1 MKAGLVVAFLMCGVA
16 ASCWGLLLEG
26 DLSSQGGMLPP
37 GSESEEVSQPQ
48 EIRGI
53 EPDDPGS
60 VLQDLSAIGF
70 ENQELVEATVSQLQ
84 KISEITGISMKRL
97 LDVINGFDFYLN
109 ANSSGFVAKGLQQLE
124 FVKEPVIAIQ
134 DESDAVD
141 FANLMGDLAQK
152 IGDADSM
159 NHLVMQNYT
168 LELGTIAYKHPEFRG
183 TNTLLGAL
191 DLVIH
196 RPEFEKVIGKNDVDI
211 YSPYDGLVVQL
222 GDYLR
227 TKEDWKNVNAVLE
240 GLDPALKE
248 LGVKAVVES
257 YEELDGF
264 AELVS
269 AMGTYYSYLPKP
281 RCLCPELWRE
291 IAKGAWKEILQ
302 KALAQGITDF
312 REIAT
317 KIVPTMVAH

>member
-1 MKAGLVVAFLMCGVA
+1 MKSGLVVVFLMCGVA
-16 ASCWGLLLEG
+16 VSCWGLLLEG

-37 GSESEEVSQPQ
+37 GSESQEVSQPQ

-53 EPDDPGS
+53 EPDPGS
-60 VLQDLSAIGF
+60 VLQQLSAIGF
-70 ENQELVEATVSQLQ
+70 ENQELVETTVSQLQ
-84 KISEITGISMKRL
+84 KISEITGIPMKRL
-97 LDVINGFDFYLN
+97 LDVINGFDLYLN
-109 ANSSGFVAKGLQQLE
+109 ANSLGFVAIGLHPLE
-124 FVKEPVIAIQ
+124 FVKEPVIKIQ

-152 IGDADSM
+152 IGDADPM
-159 NHLVMQNYT
+159 NHLVMQTYT

-196 RPEFEKVIGKNDVDI
+196 RPEFEKVIGENDVDI

-248 LGVKAVVES
+248 LGIKAVVES

-269 AMGTYYSYLPKP
+269 AMGTYYASLPKP
-281 RCLCPELWRE
+281 RCLCPELWGE

-302 KALAQGITDF
+302 KALAQGITGF
-312 REIAT
+312 REIAR
-317 KIVPTMVAH
+317 KVVPTITIH

>member
-1 MKAGLVVAFLMCGVA
+1 MKIGLVAASLMCGVA

-37 GSESEEVSQPQ
+37 GSESQEVSQPQ

-53 EPDDPGS
+53 EPDEPGS
-60 VLQDLSAIGF
+60 VLQDLSTIEF
-70 ENQELVEATVSQLQ
+70 DNQELLEAAVSQLQ
-84 KISEITGISMKRL
+84 MVSEKTGIPIKRL
-97 LDVINGFDFYLN
+97 LDVIKGFDFYLN

-124 FVKEPVIAIQ
+124 FVKEPVIKIQ

-141 FANLMGDLAQK
+141 FVNLMGKLAQK
-152 IGDADSM
+152 IKNADPM

-168 LELGTIAYKHPEFRG
+168 LELGTIAYTRPELRG

-191 DLVIH
+191 DFVLT
-196 RPEFEKVIGKNDVDI
+196 RPEFEKVVGENEVDI
-211 YSPYDGLVVQL
+211 YDPYQGLVVQL
-222 GDYLR
+222 GNSLR
-227 TKEDWKNVNAVLE
+227 TKEEWENVSAVLK

-281 RCLCPELWRE
+281 RCLCPELWGK
-291 IAKGAWKEILQ
+291 IAKDAWEEILQ

>member
-1 MKAGLVVAFLMCGVA
+1 MKRGLVVVLLMCGVA
-16 ASCWGLLLEG
+16 VSCWGLLLEG
-26 DLSSQGGMLPP
+26 DLSSQDGMLPP
-37 GSESEEVSQPQ
+37 GSESQEISQPQ

-53 EPDDPGS
+53 EPDPGS
-60 VLQDLSAIGF
+60 VLQDLSTIGF
-70 ENQELVEATVSQLQ
+70 DNQELLEAAVSQLQ
-84 KISEITGISMKRL
+84 MVSEKTGIPIKRL
-97 LDVINGFDFYLN
+97 LDVIKGFDFYLN

-134 DESDAVD
+134 DEGDAVD

-152 IGDADSM
+152 IGDADPM

-168 LELGTIAYKHPEFRG
+168 LGLGTIAYKHPEFRG

-211 YSPYDGLVVQL
+211 YSPYEGLVVQL

-227 TKEDWKNVNAVLE
+227 TKEDWENVSAVLK

-281 RCLCPELWRE
+281 RCLCPELWQK

-312 REIAT
+312 REIAR
-317 KIVPTMVAH
+317 KVVPTITIH

>member
-1 MKAGLVVAFLMCGVA
+1 MKRGLVVVLLMCGVA
-16 ASCWGLLLEG
+16 VSCWGLLLEG
-26 DLSSQGGMLPP
+26 DLSSQDGMLPP
-37 GSESEEVSQPQ
+37 GSESQEISQPQ

-53 EPDDPGS
+53 EPDPGS

-70 ENQELVEATVSQLQ
+70 ENQELVEAAVSQLQ
-84 KISEITGISMKRL
+84 KISERTGISMERL

-134 DESDAVD
+134 DEGDAVD

-152 IGDADSM
+152 IGDADPM

-168 LELGTIAYKHPEFRG
+168 LGLGTIAYKHPEFRG

-211 YSPYDGLVVQL
+211 YSPYEGLVVQL

-227 TKEDWKNVNAVLE
+227 TKEDWENVSAVLK

-281 RCLCPELWRE
+281 RCLCPELWQK

-312 REIAT
+312 REIAR
-317 KIVPTMVAH
+317 KVVPTITIH

>member
-1 MKAGLVVAFLMCGVA
+1 MKRGLVVVLLMCGVA
-16 ASCWGLLLEG
+16 VSCWGLLLEG
-26 DLSSQGGMLPP
+26 DLSSQDGMLPP
-37 GSESEEVSQPQ
+37 GSESQEISQPQ

-53 EPDDPGS
+53 EPDPGS

-70 ENQELVEATVSQLQ
+70 ENQELVEAAVSQLQ
-84 KISEITGISMKRL
+84 KISESTGIPMKRL

-134 DESDAVD
+134 DEGDAVD

-152 IGDADSM
+152 IGDADPM

-168 LELGTIAYKHPEFRG
+168 LGLGTIAYKHPEFRG

-248 LGVKAVVES
+248 LGIKAVVES

-281 RCLCPELWRE
+281 RCLCPELWQK

-312 REIAT
+312 REIAR
-317 KIVPTMVAH
+317 KVVPTITIH